1 MAKIIAT
8 SSIYL
13 LTMLFAFVLKKV
25 GLFHKEDKKT
35 LSNLIFY
42 VTLPASLISGFTGA
56 QVNVYYVVSILIG
69 FGVNTVMVIAGQLAS
84 ARKGRKMQAIYAVNA
99 SGFNMACIAI
109 PFLSNFYPDGVPYLC
124 MFDVGDS
131 FYTLGTTYA
140 IAQMR
145 MGQADKEK
153 LSTQQENIWKNAEH
167 SLSGNIY
174 KETKENESGNIIN
187 NDSVENNTKLK
198 KSDIQI
204 SFIFKSLFTSVPFDV
219 YFIMTILSFMN
230 YKLPEI
236 IIQAADFC
244 GHGNG
249 FLAMMMIGIS
259 LELNMSRET
268 VGEVIQLL
276 LLRYGIGIIS
286 AILIFCVFP
295 APLVMRQILC
305 AAVFSSSAAVS
316 IIYSEK
322 LGVSTDI
329 AAALNPLSTVL
340 MIPVMALVVAVTM

>member
-1 MAKIIAT
+1 MFWKISYRKEGEIMTRIIAT

-13 LTMLFAFVLKKV
+13 FAMLLAFVLKKV
-25 GLFHKEDKKT
+25 GLFHKEDKKI

-56 QVNVYYVVSILIG
+56 QVNVYYIVSILIG
-69 FGVNTVMVIAGQLAS
+69 FGVNTVMVIAGQIAS
-84 ARKGRKMQAIYAVNA
+84 ARKGRRMQAIYAVNA

-109 PFLSNFYPDGVPYLC
+109 PFLSNFYYDGVPYLC

-140 IAQMR
+140 LAQMR
-145 MGQADKEK
+145 MSQENNEKNAKNAKNIKDKE
-153 LSTQQENIWKNAEH
+153 LN
-167 SLSGNIY
+167 
-174 KETKENESGNIIN
+174 
-187 NDSVENNTKLK
+187 
-198 KSDIQI
+198 KSDILI
-204 SFIFKSLFTSVPFDV
+204 LTVFKSLFMSVPFDV
-219 YFIMTILSFMN
+219 YFIMTVLSFLN
-230 YKLPEI
+230 YKLPDI
-236 IIQAADFC
+236 VIQAADFC

-259 LELNMSRET
+259 FELNMSKET
-268 VGEVIQLL
+268 FGEVIHLL

-286 AILIFCVFP
+286 AVCIFCVLP
-295 APLVMRQILC
+295 APLIMRQILC

-316 IIYSEK
+316 IIYSER

-340 MIPVMALVVAVTM
+340 MIPVMAMVVAVTM

>member
-1 MAKIIAT
+1 MTKIIAT

-13 LTMLFAFVLKKV
+13 FAMLFAFILKKV
-25 GLFHKEDKKT
+25 GLFHKEDKKI

-56 QVNVYYVVSILIG
+56 QVNVYYIVSILIG
-69 FGVNTVMVIAGQLAS
+69 FGVNTVMVIAGQIAS
-84 ARKGRKMQAIYAVNA
+84 ARKGRRMQAIYAVNA

-140 IAQMR
+140 LAQMR
-145 MGQADKEK
+145 MSQEKNAKNSKEK
-153 LSTQQENIWKNAEH
+153 ELN
-167 SLSGNIY
+167 
-174 KETKENESGNIIN
+174 
-187 NDSVENNTKLK
+187 
-198 KSDIQI
+198 KSDIHI
-204 SFIFKSLFTSVPFDV
+204 LTVFKSLFTSVPFDV
-219 YFIMTILSFMN
+219 YFIMTVLSFLN
-230 YKLPEI
+230 YKLPDI
-236 IIQAADFC
+236 VIQAADFC

-259 LELNMSRET
+259 FELNMSKET
-268 VGEVIQLL
+268 FGEVIHLL

-286 AILIFCVFP
+286 AVFIFCILP
-295 APLVMRQILC
+295 APLIMRQILC

-340 MIPVMALVVAVTM
+340 MIPVMAMVVVVTM

>member
-1 MAKIIAT
+1 MFWKISYRKEGEIMTRIIAT

-13 LTMLFAFVLKKV
+13 FAMLFAFILKKV
-25 GLFHKEDKKT
+25 GLFHKEDKKI

-56 QVNVYYVVSILIG
+56 QVNVYYIVSILIG
-69 FGVNTVMVIAGQLAS
+69 FGVNTVMVIAGQIAS
-84 ARKGRKMQAIYAVNA
+84 ARKGRRMQAIYAVNA

-140 IAQMR
+140 LAQMR
-145 MGQADKEK
+145 MSQENNEKNAKNSKEK
-153 LSTQQENIWKNAEH
+153 ELN
-167 SLSGNIY
+167 
-174 KETKENESGNIIN
+174 
-187 NDSVENNTKLK
+187 
-198 KSDIQI
+198 KSDIHI
-204 SFIFKSLFTSVPFDV
+204 LTVFKSLFTSVPFDV
-219 YFIMTILSFMN
+219 YFIMTVLSFLN
-230 YKLPEI
+230 YKLPDI
-236 IIQAADFC
+236 VIQAADFC

-259 LELNMSRET
+259 FELNMSKET
-268 VGEVIQLL
+268 FGEVIHLL

-286 AILIFCVFP
+286 AVFIFCVLP
-295 APLVMRQILC
+295 APLIMRQILC

-340 MIPVMALVVAVTM
+340 DTFMAMVVAITM

>member
-1 MAKIIAT
+1 MIKIIAT

-13 LTMLFAFVLKKV
+13 LTMLFAYILKKV

-56 QVNVYYVVSILIG
+56 QVNVYYVASILIG

-84 ARKGRKMQAIYAVNA
+84 AHKGRKMQAIYAVNA

-140 IAQMR
+140 LAQMR
-145 MGQADKEK
+145 MGQADMKK
-153 LSTQQENIWKNAEH
+153 INAGSTGCCRDENTGKR
-167 SLSGNIY
+167 
-174 KETKENESGNIIN
+174 
-187 NDSVENNTKLK
+187 TKLN
-198 KSDIQI
+198 KSDIHV
-204 SFIFKSLFTSVPFDV
+204 SDIFKSLFTSVPFDV

-230 YKLPEI
+230 YKLPDI

-268 VGEVIQLL
+268 IGEVIHLL

-286 AILIFCVFP
+286 ALSIFFVLP
-295 APLVMRQILC
+295 APLVMKQILC

>member
-1 MAKIIAT
+1 MIKIIAT
-8 SSIYL
+8 AAIYL
-13 LTMLFAFVLKKV
+13 LTMLLAYVLKKM
-25 GLFHKEDKKT
+25 GLFHKEDKRV

-42 VTLPASLISGFTGA
+42 VTLPASLISGFSGA
-56 QVNVYYVVSILIG
+56 QVNIYYVVSILIG
-69 FGVNTVMVIAGQLAS
+69 FGVNTVMVIAGQLA
-84 ARKGRKMQAIYAVNA
+84 AAHKERDMQAIYAVNA

-109 PFLSNFYPDGVPYLC
+109 PFLSNFYPAGVPYLC

-140 IAQMR
+140 IAKMR
-145 MGQADKEK
+145 INQKNKEQNTSEIK
-153 LSTQQENIWKNAEH
+153 LN
-167 SLSGNIY
+167 
-174 KETKENESGNIIN
+174 
-187 NDSVENNTKLK
+187 
-198 KSDIQI
+198 KSDIGI
-204 SFIFKSLFTSVPFDV
+204 LEIVKSLFTSVPFDV
-219 YFIMTILSFMN
+219 YFIMTVLSFLN
-230 YKLPEI
+230 YRLPDI

-259 LELNMSRET
+259 FELNMSRET
-268 VGEVIQLL
+268 AGEVLHLL

-286 AILIFCVFP
+286 AILIFCVLP
-295 APLVMRQILC
+295 APLVMRQILE

-329 AAALNPLSTVL
+329 AAALNPLSTAL
-340 MIPVMALVVAVTM
+340 MIPIMVVVIAITM

>member
-1 MAKIIAT
+1 M
-8 SSIYL
+8 
-13 LTMLFAFVLKKV
+13 
-25 GLFHKEDKKT
+25 GLFHKEDKKI

-56 QVNVYYVVSILIG
+56 QVNVYYIVSILIG
-69 FGVNTVMVIAGQLAS
+69 FGVNTVMVIAGQIAS
-84 ARKGRKMQAIYAVNA
+84 ARKGRRMQAIYAVNA

-140 IAQMR
+140 LAQMR
-145 MGQADKEK
+145 MSQENNEKNAKNSKEK
-153 LSTQQENIWKNAEH
+153 ELN
-167 SLSGNIY
+167 
-174 KETKENESGNIIN
+174 
-187 NDSVENNTKLK
+187 
-198 KSDIQI
+198 KSDIHI
-204 SFIFKSLFTSVPFDV
+204 LTVFKSLFTSVPFDV
-219 YFIMTILSFMN
+219 YFIMTVLSFLN
-230 YKLPEI
+230 YKLPDI
-236 IIQAADFC
+236 VIQAADFC

-259 LELNMSRET
+259 FELNMSKET
-268 VGEVIQLL
+268 FGEVIHLL

-286 AILIFCVFP
+286 AVFIFCVLP
-295 APLVMRQILC
+295 APLIMRQILC

-340 MIPVMALVVAVTM
+340 MIPVMAMVVAVTM

>member
-109 PFLSNFYPDGVPYLC
+109 PFLSNFYPEGVPYLC

-145 MGQADKEK
+145 MGQAV
-153 LSTQQENIWKNAEH
+153 A
-167 SLSGNIY
+167 
-174 KETKENESGNIIN
+174 
-187 NDSVENNTKLK
+187 NDTKLN
-198 KSDIQI
+198 KSDIKI
-204 SFIFKSLFTSVPFDV
+204 SIIFKSLFTSVPFDV

-230 YKLPEI
+230 YKLPDI

-259 LELNMSRET
+259 LELNMNMET

-286 AILIFCVFP
+286 AIFIFCVLP

>member
-1 MAKIIAT
+1 MTSIIAT

-13 LTMLFAFVLKKV
+13 FAMLLAFVLKKV
-25 GLFHKEDKKT
+25 GLFHKEDKKI

-56 QVNVYYVVSILIG
+56 QVNVYYIVSILIG
-69 FGVNTVMVIAGQLAS
+69 FGVNTVMVIAGQIAS
-84 ARKGRKMQAIYAVNA
+84 ARKGRRMQAIYAVNA

-109 PFLSNFYPDGVPYLC
+109 PFLSNFYYDGVPYLC

-140 IAQMR
+140 LAQMR
-145 MGQADKEK
+145 MSQEKNAKNSKEK
-153 LSTQQENIWKNAEH
+153 ELN
-167 SLSGNIY
+167 
-174 KETKENESGNIIN
+174 
-187 NDSVENNTKLK
+187 
-198 KSDIQI
+198 KSDIHI
-204 SFIFKSLFTSVPFDV
+204 LTVFKSLFTSVPFDV
-219 YFIMTILSFMN
+219 YFIMTVLSFLN
-230 YKLPEI
+230 YKLPDI
-236 IIQAADFC
+236 VIQAADFC

-259 LELNMSRET
+259 FELNMSKET
-268 VGEVIQLL
+268 FGEVIHLL

-286 AILIFCVFP
+286 AVFIFCILP
-295 APLVMRQILC
+295 APLIMRQILC

-340 MIPVMALVVAVTM
+340 MIPVMAMVVVVTM

>member
-1 MAKIIAT
+1 MFWKISYRKEGEIMTKIIAT

-13 LTMLFAFVLKKV
+13 FAMLFAFILKKV
-25 GLFHKEDKKT
+25 GLFHKEDKKI

-56 QVNVYYVVSILIG
+56 QVNVYYIVSILIG
-69 FGVNTVMVIAGQLAS
+69 FGVNTVMVIAGQIAS
-84 ARKGRKMQAIYAVNA
+84 ARKGRRMQAIYAVNA

-140 IAQMR
+140 LAQMR
-145 MGQADKEK
+145 MSQEKNAKNSKEK
-153 LSTQQENIWKNAEH
+153 ELN
-167 SLSGNIY
+167 
-174 KETKENESGNIIN
+174 
-187 NDSVENNTKLK
+187 
-198 KSDIQI
+198 KSDIHI
-204 SFIFKSLFTSVPFDV
+204 LTVFKSLFTSVPFDV
-219 YFIMTILSFMN
+219 YFIMTVLSFLN
-230 YKLPEI
+230 YKLPDI
-236 IIQAADFC
+236 VIQAADFC

-259 LELNMSRET
+259 FELNMSKET
-268 VGEVIQLL
+268 FGEIIHLL

-286 AILIFCVFP
+286 AVFIFCILP
-295 APLVMRQILC
+295 APLIMRQILC

-340 MIPVMALVVAVTM
+340 MIPVMAMVVAVTM

>member
-1 MAKIIAT
+1 MFWKISYRKEGEIMTSIIAT

-13 LTMLFAFVLKKV
+13 FAMLLAFVLKKV
-25 GLFHKEDKKT
+25 GLFHKEDKKI

-56 QVNVYYVVSILIG
+56 QVNVYYIVSILIG
-69 FGVNTVMVIAGQLAS
+69 FGVNTVMVIAGQIAS
-84 ARKGRKMQAIYAVNA
+84 ARKGRRMQAIYAVNA

-109 PFLSNFYPDGVPYLC
+109 PFLSNFYYDGVPYLC

-140 IAQMR
+140 LAQMR
-145 MGQADKEK
+145 MSQENNEKNAKNAKNIKDKE
-153 LSTQQENIWKNAEH
+153 LN
-167 SLSGNIY
+167 
-174 KETKENESGNIIN
+174 
-187 NDSVENNTKLK
+187 
-198 KSDIQI
+198 KSDILI
-204 SFIFKSLFTSVPFDV
+204 LTVFKSLFMSVPFDV
-219 YFIMTILSFMN
+219 YFIMTVLSFLN
-230 YKLPEI
+230 YKLPDI
-236 IIQAADFC
+236 VIQAADFC

-259 LELNMSRET
+259 FELNMSKET
-268 VGEVIQLL
+268 FGEVIHLL

-286 AILIFCVFP
+286 AVFIFCILP
-295 APLVMRQILC
+295 APLIMRQILC

-340 MIPVMALVVAVTM
+340 MIPVMAMVVVVTM

>member
-1 MAKIIAT
+1 MVKIIAT

-13 LTMLFAFVLKKV
+13 LTMLFAYILKKV

-84 ARKGRKMQAIYAVNA
+84 AHKGRKLQAIYAVNA

-140 IAQMR
+140 LAQMR

-153 LSTQQENIWKNAEH
+153 VNSGQADMKKINAGSTGCCSDENTGKR
-167 SLSGNIY
+167 
-174 KETKENESGNIIN
+174 
-187 NDSVENNTKLK
+187 TKLN
-198 KSDIQI
+198 KSDIHVLA
-204 SFIFKSLFTSVPFDV
+204 IFKSLFTSVPFDV
-219 YFIMTILSFMN
+219 YFIMTILSFLN
-230 YKLPEI
+230 YKLPAI
-236 IIQAADFC
+236 VIQAADFC

-268 VGEVIQLL
+268 VGEVIHLL

-286 AILIFCVFP
+286 ALCIFFVLP
-295 APLVMRQILC
+295 APLVMKQILC

>member
-1 MAKIIAT
+1 M
-8 SSIYL
+8 
-13 LTMLFAFVLKKV
+13 
-25 GLFHKEDKKT
+25 GLFHKEDKKI

-56 QVNVYYVVSILIG
+56 QVNVYYIVSILIG
-69 FGVNTVMVIAGQLAS
+69 FGVNTVMVIAGQIAS
-84 ARKGRKMQAIYAVNA
+84 ARKGRRMQAIYAVNA

-109 PFLSNFYPDGVPYLC
+109 PFLSNFYYDGVPYLC

-140 IAQMR
+140 LAQMR
-145 MGQADKEK
+145 MSQEKNAKNSKEK
-153 LSTQQENIWKNAEH
+153 ELN
-167 SLSGNIY
+167 
-174 KETKENESGNIIN
+174 
-187 NDSVENNTKLK
+187 
-198 KSDIQI
+198 KSDIHI
-204 SFIFKSLFTSVPFDV
+204 LTVFKSLFTSVPFDV
-219 YFIMTILSFMN
+219 YFIMTVLSFLN
-230 YKLPEI
+230 YKLPDI
-236 IIQAADFC
+236 VIQAADFC

-259 LELNMSRET
+259 FELNMSKET
-268 VGEVIQLL
+268 FGEVIHLL

-286 AILIFCVFP
+286 AVFIFCILP
-295 APLVMRQILC
+295 APLIMRQILC

-340 MIPVMALVVAVTM
+340 MIPVMAMVVVVTM

>member
-1 MAKIIAT
+1 MVKIIAT

-13 LTMLFAFVLKKV
+13 LTMLFAFILKKA
-25 GLFHKEDKKT
+25 GLFHKKDKKT

-56 QVNVYYVVSILIG
+56 QVNVYYVVAIIIG

-140 IAQMR
+140 LAQMR
-145 MGQADKEK
+145 IGQA
-153 LSTQQENIWKNAEH
+153 N
-167 SLSGNIY
+167 
-174 KETKENESGNIIN
+174 KENMNAGRSNKERIN
-187 NDSVENNTKLK
+187 LCRTGYCSVENKRNDKRKKLN
-198 KSDIQI
+198 KSDMHV
-204 SFIFKSLFTSVPFDV
+204 SVIFKSLFTSVPFDV
-219 YFIMTILSFMN
+219 YFIMTILSFLN
-230 YKLPEI
+230 YKLPDI
-236 IIQAADFC
+236 VIQAADFC

-268 VGEVIQLL
+268 IGEVIHLL
-276 LLRYGIGIIS
+276 LLRYGIGIVS
-286 AILIFCVFP
+286 AIFIFYVLT

>member
-1 MAKIIAT
+1 MFWKISYRKEGEIMTRIIAT

-13 LTMLFAFVLKKV
+13 FAMLFAFILKKV
-25 GLFHKEDKKT
+25 GLFHKEDKKI

-56 QVNVYYVVSILIG
+56 QVNVYYIVSILIG
-69 FGVNTVMVIAGQLAS
+69 FGVNTVMVIAGQIAS
-84 ARKGRKMQAIYAVNA
+84 ARKGRRMQAIYAVNA

-140 IAQMR
+140 LAQMR
-145 MGQADKEK
+145 MSQENNEKNAKNSKEK
-153 LSTQQENIWKNAEH
+153 ELN
-167 SLSGNIY
+167 
-174 KETKENESGNIIN
+174 
-187 NDSVENNTKLK
+187 
-198 KSDIQI
+198 KSDIHI
-204 SFIFKSLFTSVPFDV
+204 LTVFKSLFTSVPFDV
-219 YFIMTILSFMN
+219 YFIMTVLSFLN
-230 YKLPEI
+230 YKLPDI
-236 IIQAADFC
+236 VIQAADFG

-259 LELNMSRET
+259 FELNMSKET
-268 VGEVIQLL
+268 FGEVIHLL

-286 AILIFCVFP
+286 AVFIFCVLP
-295 APLVMRQILC
+295 APLIMRQILC

-340 MIPVMALVVAVTM
+340 MIPVMAMVVAVTM

>member
-1 MAKIIAT
+1 MFWKISYRKEGEIMISIIAT

-13 LTMLFAFVLKKV
+13 FAMLLAFVLKKV
-25 GLFHKEDKKT
+25 GLFHKEDKKI

-56 QVNVYYVVSILIG
+56 QVNVYYIVSILIG
-69 FGVNTVMVIAGQLAS
+69 FGVNTVMVIAGQIAS
-84 ARKGRKMQAIYAVNA
+84 ARKGRRMQAIYAVNA

-109 PFLSNFYPDGVPYLC
+109 PFLSNFYYDGVPYLC

-140 IAQMR
+140 LAQMR
-145 MGQADKEK
+145 MSQENNEKNAKNAKNIKDKE
-153 LSTQQENIWKNAEH
+153 LN
-167 SLSGNIY
+167 
-174 KETKENESGNIIN
+174 
-187 NDSVENNTKLK
+187 
-198 KSDIQI
+198 KSDILI
-204 SFIFKSLFTSVPFDV
+204 LTVFKSLFMSVPFDV
-219 YFIMTILSFMN
+219 YFIMTVLSFLN
-230 YKLPEI
+230 YKLPDI
-236 IIQAADFC
+236 VIQAADFC

-259 LELNMSRET
+259 FELNMSKET
-268 VGEVIQLL
+268 FGEVIHLL

-286 AILIFCVFP
+286 AVCIFCVLP
-295 APLVMRQILC
+295 APLIMRQILC

-316 IIYSEK
+316 IIYSER

-340 MIPVMALVVAVTM
+340 MIPVMAMVVAVTM

>member
-1 MAKIIAT
+1 MTKIIAT

-13 LTMLFAFVLKKV
+13 FAMLFAFILKKV

-56 QVNVYYVVSILIG
+56 QVNVYYIVSILIG

-84 ARKGRKMQAIYAVNA
+84 ARKGRRMQAIYAVNA

-140 IAQMR
+140 LAQMR
-145 MGQADKEK
+145 MSQENNEKNAKNSKEK
-153 LSTQQENIWKNAEH
+153 ELN
-167 SLSGNIY
+167 
-174 KETKENESGNIIN
+174 
-187 NDSVENNTKLK
+187 
-198 KSDIQI
+198 KSDIHI
-204 SFIFKSLFTSVPFDV
+204 LTVFKSLFTSVPFDV
-219 YFIMTILSFMN
+219 YFIMTVLSFLN
-230 YKLPEI
+230 YKLHDI
-236 IIQAADFC
+236 VIQAADFC

-259 LELNMSRET
+259 FELNMSKET
-268 VGEVIQLL
+268 FGEVIHLL

-286 AILIFCVFP
+286 AVFIFCVLP
-295 APLVMRQILC
+295 APLIMRQILC

-340 MIPVMALVVAVTM
+340 MIPVMAMVVAVTM

>member
-1 MAKIIAT
+1 MFWKISYRKEGEIMTRIIAT

-13 LTMLFAFVLKKV
+13 FAMLFAFILKKV
-25 GLFHKEDKKT
+25 GLFHKEDKKI

-56 QVNVYYVVSILIG
+56 QVNVYYIVSILIG
-69 FGVNTVMVIAGQLAS
+69 FGVNTVMVIAGQIAS
-84 ARKGRKMQAIYAVNA
+84 ARKGRRMQAIYAVNA

-140 IAQMR
+140 LAQMR
-145 MGQADKEK
+145 MSQEKNAKNSKEK
-153 LSTQQENIWKNAEH
+153 ELN
-167 SLSGNIY
+167 
-174 KETKENESGNIIN
+174 
-187 NDSVENNTKLK
+187 
-198 KSDIQI
+198 KSDIHI
-204 SFIFKSLFTSVPFDV
+204 LTVFKSLFTSVPFDV
-219 YFIMTILSFMN
+219 YFIMTVLSFLN
-230 YKLPEI
+230 YKLPDI
-236 IIQAADFC
+236 VIQAADFC

-259 LELNMSRET
+259 FELNMSKET
-268 VGEVIQLL
+268 FGEVIHLL

-286 AILIFCVFP
+286 AVFIFCILP
-295 APLVMRQILC
+295 APLIMRQILC

-340 MIPVMALVVAVTM
+340 MIPVMAMVVVVTM

>member
-1 MAKIIAT
+1 MFWKISYRKEGEIMTRIIAT

-13 LTMLFAFVLKKV
+13 FAMLLAFVLKKV
-25 GLFHKEDKKT
+25 GLFHKEDKKI

-56 QVNVYYVVSILIG
+56 QVNVYYIVSILIG
-69 FGVNTVMVIAGQLAS
+69 FGVNTVMVIAGQIAS
-84 ARKGRKMQAIYAVNA
+84 ARKGRRMQAIYAVNA

-140 IAQMR
+140 LAQMR
-145 MGQADKEK
+145 MSQENNEKNAKNSKEK
-153 LSTQQENIWKNAEH
+153 ELN
-167 SLSGNIY
+167 
-174 KETKENESGNIIN
+174 
-187 NDSVENNTKLK
+187 
-198 KSDIQI
+198 KSDIHI
-204 SFIFKSLFTSVPFDV
+204 LTVFKSLFTSVPFDV
-219 YFIMTILSFMN
+219 YFIMTVLSFLN
-230 YKLPEI
+230 YKLPDI
-236 IIQAADFC
+236 VIQAADFC

-259 LELNMSRET
+259 FELNMSKET
-268 VGEVIQLL
+268 FGEVIHLL

-286 AILIFCVFP
+286 AVFIFCVLP
-295 APLVMRQILC
+295 APLIMRQILC

-340 MIPVMALVVAVTM
+340 MIPVMAMVVAVTM

>member
-1 MAKIIAT
+1 MFWKISYRKEGEIMTKIIAT

-13 LTMLFAFVLKKV
+13 FAMLFAFILKKV
-25 GLFHKEDKKT
+25 GLFHKEDKKI

-56 QVNVYYVVSILIG
+56 QVNVYYIVSILIG
-69 FGVNTVMVIAGQLAS
+69 FGVNTVMVIAGQIAS
-84 ARKGRKMQAIYAVNA
+84 ARKGRRMQAIYAVNA

-124 MFDVGDS
+124 MFDAGDS

-140 IAQMR
+140 LAQMR
-145 MGQADKEK
+145 MSQEKNAKNSKEK
-153 LSTQQENIWKNAEH
+153 ELN
-167 SLSGNIY
+167 
-174 KETKENESGNIIN
+174 
-187 NDSVENNTKLK
+187 
-198 KSDIQI
+198 KSDIHI
-204 SFIFKSLFTSVPFDV
+204 LTVFKSLFTSVPFDV
-219 YFIMTILSFMN
+219 YFIMTVLSFLN
-230 YKLPEI
+230 YKLPDI
-236 IIQAADFC
+236 VIQAADFC

-259 LELNMSRET
+259 FELNMSKET
-268 VGEVIQLL
+268 FGEVIHLL

-286 AILIFCVFP
+286 AVFIFCILP
-295 APLVMRQILC
+295 APLIMRQILC

-340 MIPVMALVVAVTM
+340 MIPVMAMVVVVTM

>member
-1 MAKIIAT
+1 MFWKISYRKEGEIMTKIIAT

-13 LTMLFAFVLKKV
+13 FAMLFAFILKKV
-25 GLFHKEDKKT
+25 GLFHKEDKKI

-56 QVNVYYVVSILIG
+56 QVNVYYIVSILIG
-69 FGVNTVMVIAGQLAS
+69 FGVNTVMVIAGQIAS
-84 ARKGRKMQAIYAVNA
+84 ARKGRRMQAIYAVNA

-109 PFLSNFYPDGVPYLC
+109 PFLSNFYSDGVPYLC

-140 IAQMR
+140 LAQMR
-145 MGQADKEK
+145 MSQEKNAKNSKEK
-153 LSTQQENIWKNAEH
+153 ELN
-167 SLSGNIY
+167 
-174 KETKENESGNIIN
+174 
-187 NDSVENNTKLK
+187 
-198 KSDIQI
+198 KSDIHI
-204 SFIFKSLFTSVPFDV
+204 LTVFKSLFTSVPFDV
-219 YFIMTILSFMN
+219 YFIMTVLSFLN
-230 YKLPEI
+230 YKLPDI
-236 IIQAADFC
+236 VIQAADFC

-249 FLAMMMIGIS
+249 FLAMVMIGIS
-259 LELNMSRET
+259 FELNMSKET
-268 VGEVIQLL
+268 FGEVIHLL

-286 AILIFCVFP
+286 AVCIFCVLP
-295 APLVMRQILC
+295 APLIMRQILC

-316 IIYSEK
+316 IIYSER

-340 MIPVMALVVAVTM
+340 MIPVMAMVVAVTM